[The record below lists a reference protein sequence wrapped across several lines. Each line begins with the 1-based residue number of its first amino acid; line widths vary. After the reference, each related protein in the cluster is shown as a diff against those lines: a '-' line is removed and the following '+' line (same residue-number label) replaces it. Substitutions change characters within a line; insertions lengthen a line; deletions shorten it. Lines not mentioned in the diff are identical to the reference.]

1 MKKRLLAVLLT
12 AAMVLGMTACGS
24 KSNSGSSDKKEE
36 AQSTDDIKE
45 CTIKFQYWA
54 DNTDYSSLMQDIIKK
69 FNEENEYGITV
80 EGEEVPWDGGGYSN
94 TLFNAAMG
102 GGAPDVAT
110 FKLSAT
116 PMFTNN
122 NLLADLT
129 PYVDISDN
137 IYDVMKKAG
146 GSDDSLYLMPWNIQ
160 VLYVYYRPSIFKE
173 AGITETPKTYDEFLE
188 DIKKCTMDT
197 DGDGKTDVY
206 GFGMR
211 GASGGQEPWGSF
223 IYGEGGSFDDLTSDA
238 SVQGM
243 QDFIDLYKNGYVPE
257 SATNDGFNETVANF
271 KSGKTAMFIHHI
283 GSSKGMVEEL
293 GDDVDAFIIPK
304 GKGQWTSMGDTETVM
319 FDSCE
324 NKAAAFE
331 WMKYLATEEG
341 QKMWCEGTGQV
352 PVSKTVQQEDYF
364 QNDKFMKVSMEG
376 VDIAGTVPVKDT
388 TTEWITNWP
397 ATISQAL
404 TGEITA
410 KECMDKL
417 DKALNE

>member
-69 FNEENEYGITV
+69 FNEENKYGITV

-129 PYVDISDN
+129 PYVDAWDKKDDISDN

-146 GSDDSLYLMPWNIQ
+146 TYSIMFSD
-160 VLYVYYRPSIFKE
+160 
-173 AGITETPKTYDEFLE
+173 AITV
-188 DIKKCTMDT
+188 C
-197 DGDGKTDVY
+197 G
-206 GFGMR
+206 
-211 GASGGQEPWGSF
+211 F
-223 IYGEGGSFDDLTSDA
+223 IYAKICDA
-238 SVQGM
+238 
-243 QDFIDLYKNGYVPE
+243 E
-257 SATNDGFNETVANF
+257 SLNAL
-271 KSGKTAMFIHHI
+271 STALDI
-283 GSSKGMVEEL
+283 SSL
-293 GDDVDAFIIPK
+293 
-304 GKGQWTSMGDTETVM
+304 
-319 FDSCE
+319 
-324 NKAAAFE
+324 
-331 WMKYLATEEG
+331 
-341 QKMWCEGTGQV
+341 
-352 PVSKTVQQEDYF
+352 
-364 QNDKFMKVSMEG
+364 
-376 VDIAGTVPVKDT
+376 
-388 TTEWITNWP
+388 
-397 ATISQAL
+397 
-404 TGEITA
+404 
-410 KECMDKL
+410 
-417 DKALNE
+417 LNPDQLS

>member
-69 FNEENEYGITV
+69 FNEENKYGITV

-129 PYVDISDN
+129 PYVDAWDKKDDISDN

-146 GSDDSLYLMPWNIQ
+146 GSDDSLYDAMEHSGTLCILQTINLQRGW
-160 VLYVYYRPSIFKE
+160 YHR
-173 AGITETPKTYDEFLE
+173 
-188 DIKKCTMDT
+188 DT
-197 DGDGKTDVY
+197 
-206 GFGMR
+206 
-211 GASGGQEPWGSF
+211 
-223 IYGEGGSFDDLTSDA
+223 
-238 SVQGM
+238 
-243 QDFIDLYKNGYVPE
+243 
-257 SATNDGFNETVANF
+257 
-271 KSGKTAMFIHHI
+271 
-283 GSSKGMVEEL
+283 
-293 GDDVDAFIIPK
+293 
-304 GKGQWTSMGDTETVM
+304 
-319 FDSCE
+319 
-324 NKAAAFE
+324 
-331 WMKYLATEEG
+331 
-341 QKMWCEGTGQV
+341 
-352 PVSKTVQQEDYF
+352 
-364 QNDKFMKVSMEG
+364 
-376 VDIAGTVPVKDT
+376 
-388 TTEWITNWP
+388 
-397 ATISQAL
+397 
-404 TGEITA
+404 
-410 KECMDKL
+410 
-417 DKALNE
+417 

>member
-69 FNEENEYGITV
+69 FNEENKYGITV

-129 PYVDISDN
+129 PYVDAWDKKDDISDN

-160 VLYVYYRPSIFKE
+160 VLYVSLKTLRNVQWIQMVMERQTYMDLVCVVLPVDRSHGEVSSMVKVE
-173 AGITETPKTYDEFLE
+173 ALMI
-188 DIKKCTMDT
+188 
-197 DGDGKTDVY
+197 
-206 GFGMR
+206 
-211 GASGGQEPWGSF
+211 
-223 IYGEGGSFDDLTSDA
+223 
-238 SVQGM
+238 
-243 QDFIDLYKNGYVPE
+243 
-257 SATNDGFNETVANF
+257 
-271 KSGKTAMFIHHI
+271 
-283 GSSKGMVEEL
+283 
-293 GDDVDAFIIPK
+293 
-304 GKGQWTSMGDTETVM
+304 
-319 FDSCE
+319 
-324 NKAAAFE
+324 
-331 WMKYLATEEG
+331 
-341 QKMWCEGTGQV
+341 
-352 PVSKTVQQEDYF
+352 
-364 QNDKFMKVSMEG
+364 
-376 VDIAGTVPVKDT
+376 
-388 TTEWITNWP
+388 
-397 ATISQAL
+397 
-404 TGEITA
+404 
-410 KECMDKL
+410 
-417 DKALNE
+417 

>member
-69 FNEENEYGITV
+69 FNEENKYGITV

-129 PYVDISDN
+129 PYVDAWDKKDDISDN

-146 GSDDSLYLMPWNIQ
+146 TY
-160 VLYVYYRPSIFKE
+160 SIMFS
-173 AGITETPKTYDEFLE
+173 
-188 DIKKCTMDT
+188 
-197 DGDGKTDVY
+197 
-206 GFGMR
+206 
-211 GASGGQEPWGSF
+211 GAIIVCGF
-223 IYGEGGSFDDLTSDA
+223 IYAKICDA
-238 SVQGM
+238 
-243 QDFIDLYKNGYVPE
+243 E
-257 SATNDGFNETVANF
+257 SLNAL
-271 KSGKTAMFIHHI
+271 STALDI
-283 GSSKGMVEEL
+283 SSL
-293 GDDVDAFIIPK
+293 
-304 GKGQWTSMGDTETVM
+304 
-319 FDSCE
+319 
-324 NKAAAFE
+324 
-331 WMKYLATEEG
+331 
-341 QKMWCEGTGQV
+341 
-352 PVSKTVQQEDYF
+352 
-364 QNDKFMKVSMEG
+364 
-376 VDIAGTVPVKDT
+376 
-388 TTEWITNWP
+388 
-397 ATISQAL
+397 
-404 TGEITA
+404 
-410 KECMDKL
+410 
-417 DKALNE
+417 LNPDQLS

>member
-69 FNEENEYGITV
+69 FNEENKYGITV

-129 PYVDISDN
+129 PYVDAWDKKDDISDN

-146 GSDDSLYLMPWNIQ
+146 TY
-160 VLYVYYRPSIFKE
+160 SIMFSG
-173 AGITETPKTYDEFLE
+173 AITV
-188 DIKKCTMDT
+188 C
-197 DGDGKTDVY
+197 G
-206 GFGMR
+206 
-211 GASGGQEPWGSF
+211 F
-223 IYGEGGSFDDLTSDA
+223 IYAKICDA
-238 SVQGM
+238 
-243 QDFIDLYKNGYVPE
+243 E
-257 SATNDGFNETVANF
+257 SLNAL
-271 KSGKTAMFIHHI
+271 STALDI
-283 GSSKGMVEEL
+283 SSL
-293 GDDVDAFIIPK
+293 
-304 GKGQWTSMGDTETVM
+304 
-319 FDSCE
+319 
-324 NKAAAFE
+324 
-331 WMKYLATEEG
+331 
-341 QKMWCEGTGQV
+341 
-352 PVSKTVQQEDYF
+352 
-364 QNDKFMKVSMEG
+364 
-376 VDIAGTVPVKDT
+376 
-388 TTEWITNWP
+388 
-397 ATISQAL
+397 
-404 TGEITA
+404 
-410 KECMDKL
+410 
-417 DKALNE
+417 LNPDQLS